1 MPRRT
6 LTAATALAVLFSS
19 AALVAGTAGSA
30 AADSSKVLPVKS
42 AGDIVVD
49 GVHQKIFISD
59 PYGGTLIATDYSG
72 TVLAT
77 LTGLTGV
84 DGLALSADSGQL
96 YAAVPGDDSIVS
108 VETQTVTRTARY
120 ATGDG
125 TDPEH
130 LALAGGKIWFGYG
143 SNDHG
148 DIGSL
153 DLSGAEPVV
162 TLGQDPETDY
172 AVAPKLASTPGAP
185 NVLAAGS
192 PDYNGSSLGVYDV
205 STGTANRTAQY
216 SSGPGVPWLGI
227 TSDLALTPDGS
238 GLVTANP
245 GDHHRLWRTSD
256 LTDMGSY
263 PSAYHP
269 DAVAIAPDGTVA
281 AGTSSPYD
289 PDLYVF
295 TPGTTTAV
303 RQYDLP
309 DTDDSISGGDEVVPG
324 GLAWEPGGSRLFAV
338 TSNSKGDRALRVLT
352 DPTKSA
358 PTMTVTAPA
367 SAPRAKSLTVKGTL
381 KATLPLP
388 AGTPLT
394 VTRTDMESPSGKSL
408 GTKALGTNGAF
419 SFTDTPPAGG
429 KVTYK
434 VSYAGDATHTTA
446 SASASVAVSR
456 ATPSLTL
463 NHNGALYSYG
473 TDVSFTAHLG
483 TTYKNRT
490 VEIWADPF
498 GTDKPKKLVKRGTVN
513 SKGNLSATVD
523 MTRDTTV
530 TAVFAGD
537 ARYASKT
544 AKSIAYA
551 KVKVSTSVAKQ
562 YRTAKIGSTSYA
574 YFHKKTDPV
583 FTTTMTYYKN
593 RSQKLSLEIYYQG
606 KWYDAGWEYF
616 KLGTSGKSVV
626 TLGGTHDT
634 GYRMRMRSSYVN
646 NSSGDNVNSTTHGA
660 WKYFIFTK

>member
-19 AALVAGTAGSA
+19 AALVAGATGSA
-30 AADSSKVLPVKS
+30 AADSAKVLPVRS
-42 AGDIVVD
+42 TGDIVVD
-49 GVHQKIFISD
+49 GVHRKIFISD
-59 PYGGTLIATDYSG
+59 PYGGTLVATDYSG

-84 DGLALSADSGQL
+84 DGLALSADSEQL
-96 YAAVPGDDSIVS
+96 FAAVPGDDSIVS
-108 VETQTVTRTARY
+108 VETRTVTRTARY
-120 ATGDG
+120 ATGEDTG
-125 TDPEH
+125 PEH
-130 LALAGGKIWFGYG
+130 LALAGGRIWFGYG
-143 SNDHG
+143 SDGRG

-162 TLGQDPETDY
+162 ALGQDSDNGY
-172 AVAPKLASTPGAP
+172 RLAPRLASTPGAP
-185 NVLAAGS
+185 DVLAAGS

-205 STGTANRTAQY
+205 SSGTANRTAQY
-216 SSGPGVPWLGI
+216 ANGVGTPWLGI

-245 GDHHRLWRTSD
+245 GDRHRLWRTSD
-256 LTDMGSY
+256 LTDAGSY

-269 DAVAIAPDGTVA
+269 DAVAVAPDGTVA

-295 TPGTTTAV
+295 NPGTTTAV

-309 DTDDSISGGDEVVPG
+309 DTDGSISGGDEVATA

-338 TSNSKGDRALRVLT
+338 TSNSRGDHALRVLT

-358 PTMTVTAPA
+358 PVMTATAPA
-367 SAPRAKSLTVKGTL
+367 SASRAKSLTVRGTL

-394 VTRTDMESPSGKSL
+394 VTRTDLESPGGKSL
-408 GTKALGTNGAF
+408 GTKTLGANGAF
-419 SFTDTPPAGG
+419 AFTDTPPAGG

-434 VSYAGDATHTTA
+434 VSYAGDATHTAA

-456 ATPSLTL
+456 ATASLTL
-463 NHNGALYSYG
+463 NRNGALYAYG

-490 VEIWADPF
+490 VQIWADPF
-498 GTDKPKKLVKRGTVN
+498 GADKPKKLIKTGKVN
-513 SKGNLSATVD
+513 SSGNLSATVD

-537 ARYASKT
+537 SRYAP
-544 AKSIAYA
+544 KSVASTAYA
-551 KVKVSTSVAKQ
+551 KVKVSLAVGKQ
-562 YRTAKIGSTSYA
+562 YRTTKIGSTPYA
-574 YFHKKTDPV
+574 YFHKKTNPV
-583 FTTTMTYYKN
+583 FTTNMSYYTN
-593 RSQKLSLEIYYQG
+593 RSHRLNLELYYQG
-606 KWYDAGWEYF
+606 RWYDAGSQYF
-616 KLGTSGKSVV
+616 KLGTSGKSAV
-626 TLGGTHDT
+626 TLTGTHET
-634 GYRMRMRSSYVN
+634 GYRMRVRSSYIN
-646 NSSGDNVNSTTHGA
+646 GSSGDTVNSTTYTP

>member
-6 LTAATALAVLFSS
+6 LTSATALAVLFSS
-19 AALVAGTAGSA
+19 VALVAGTAGSA
-30 AADSSKVLPVKS
+30 SADSSKVLPVKS

-59 PYGGTLIATDYSG
+59 PYGGTLVATDYTG

-77 LTGLTGV
+77 LAGLPGV

-96 YAAVPGDDSIVS
+96 YAAVPGADSIVS
-108 VETQTVTRTARY
+108 FETQTVTQTARY
-120 ATGDG
+120 AIGDG
-125 TDPEH
+125 TGPEH
-130 LALAGGKIWFGYG
+130 LALAGGKVWFGYG
-143 SNDHG
+143 TQDHG

-153 DLSGAEPVV
+153 DLSGTEPVV
-162 TLGQDPETDY
+162 ALGQDT
-172 AVAPKLASTPGAP
+172 ATGFRVAPKLAATPGAP
-185 NVLAAGS
+185 DLLAAGS
-192 PDYNGSSLGVYDV
+192 PDYNGSRLGVYDV
-205 STGTANRTAQY
+205 SGGTANRTAQY
-216 SSGPGVPWLGI
+216 GNGPGTDWLGI

-245 GDHHRLWRTSD
+245 GNHHRLWRTSD
-256 LTDMGSY
+256 LTDAGSY

-269 DAVAIAPDGTVA
+269 DAVAIADDGTVA

-289 PDLYVF
+289 PDIYIF
-295 TPGTTTAV
+295 GPGSKTAV

-309 DTDDSISGGDEVVPG
+309 DTDEHISGGDEVVPG
-324 GLAWEPGGSRLFAV
+324 GLVWEPGGSRLFAV

-358 PTMTVTAPA
+358 PAMTVTAPA

-394 VTRTDMESPSGKSL
+394 VTRTDMESPGGKSL
-408 GTKALGTNGAF
+408 GTKGLGANGVF

-434 VSYAGDATHTTA
+434 VSYAGDATHIA
-446 SASASVAVSR
+446 SAASASVNVSR

-463 NHNGALYSYG
+463 NRNGGLYAYG

-483 TTYKNRT
+483 STYKNRT
-490 VEIWADPF
+490 VELWSDPF
-498 GTDKPKKLVKRGTVN
+498 GTDKPKKLVKKGKVN
-513 SKGNLSATVD
+513 SKGNLSVTVD

-537 ARYASKT
+537 ARYT
-544 AKSIAYA
+544 PKSVKSTAYA
-551 KVKVSTSVAKQ
+551 KVKVSTAVSKQ
-562 YRTAKIGSTSYA
+562 YKTAKIGSTSYA
-574 YFHKKTDPV
+574 YFHKKTNPV
-583 FTTTMTYYKN
+583 FTTTMSYYKG
-593 RSQKLSLEIYYQG
+593 RSHLMTLQFYYQG
-606 KWYDAGWEYF
+606 RWYDLGSQYF
-616 KLGTSGKSVV
+616 KLGTSGKSAV
-626 TLGGTHDT
+626 TLTGTHDT

-646 NSSGDNVNSTTHGA
+646 GSSGDSVNSTTHGA